1 MGCLKVNIVP
11 ISGHDN
17 VSVTCG
23 NDLSFSLALLKKKA
37 CKCMAAI
44 VRCLNNLICS
54 VIAVNDSFEASVG
67 FACSKPK
74 IDIGLICMTGLNTE
88 CYLRVLDGYVIT
100 LDGCFVKVQKG

>member
-11 ISGHDN
+11 VSGHDRI
-17 VSVTCG
+17 SVTCG
-23 NDLSFSLALLKKKA
+23 NDLTFSLSLAKKKI
-37 CKCMAAI
+37 CECTNAI
-44 VRCLNNLICS
+44 LRCINNLRFYVVAI
-54 VIAVNDSFEASVG
+54 NESFAMSVG

-74 IDIGLICMTGLNTE
+74 IDIGIVCMTGLNTE